1 MLKAKNFVLTFIVLL
16 FLALPFASSF
26 IQTGSDSG
34 SIVTHKKGSMII
46 VGVTPPVCGNNIFEI
61 GEQCDGTDLNGQT
74 CTSLNPGWT
83 GTLSCQSNCI
93 YDTSGCSI
101 IPQTPS
107 NPPGGTGSNPSGGSP
122 STNNNPA
129 STPPSNSGSCVEN
142 WKCNDWSNVNEQ
154 CGTRTCEDLNK
165 CGTTQLKPKVSEKCS
180 TVGFLSFT
188 GAVTGIG
195 NFAKS
200 GEGIATFLGLIM
212 VVVLTILITSI
223 RRKRLTNEKNSEVKV
238 KIE

>member
-1 MLKAKNFVLTFIVLL
+1 MNTKTFLVSLAIVLVITL
-16 FLALPFASSF
+16 VPIISAATYHGSFDVDVSDAS
-26 IQTGSDSG
+26 INIGNEGCQEDWSG
-34 SIVTHKKGSMII
+34 STWSECVNNQQLFICFDKNH
-46 VGVTPPVCGNNIFEI
+46 CGTNSLRPA
-61 GEQCDGTDLNGQT
+61 QCLTTRACNVQE
-74 CTSLNPGWT
+74 
-83 GTLSCQSNCI
+83 
-93 YDTSGCSI
+93 
-101 IPQTPS
+101 TPS
-107 NPPGGTGSNPSGGSP
+107 NPPGSTGNNPSGGSP
-122 STNNNPA
+122 STNNNPS
-129 STPPSNSGSCVEN
+129 STPSSNSGSCVEN
-142 WKCNDWSNVNEQ
+142 WKCNDWSNANEQ

-223 RRKRLTNEKNSEVKV
+223 RRKRLTNEKNSEPKT
-238 KIE
+238 I

>member
-1 MLKAKNFVLTFIVLL
+1 MNIIKMKGKIFCNFLVFLL
-16 FLALPFASSF
+16 A
-26 IQTGSDSG
+26 I
-34 SIVTHKKGSMII
+34 
-46 VGVTPPVCGNNIFEI
+46 
-61 GEQCDGTDLNGQT
+61 
-74 CTSLNPGWT
+74 SLISAATTT
-83 GTLSCQSNCI
+83 GTLKVSTGSAQIVVNCEDWSGSSWGSCINGVQTFFCFNKNSYFCNTI
-93 YDTSGCSI
+93 NSI
-101 IPQTPS
+101 PAQCGNTQACNIVVTPTPS
-107 NPPGGTGSNPSGGSP
+107 PGGTGSNPSGGSP

-223 RRKRLTNEKNSEVKV
+223 RRKRLTNEKNSEPKT
-238 KIE
+238 I